1 MEKISVYL
9 ENGNKRTFAGALEW
23 PGWCRSGRDEQTALQ
38 ALIDNAPRYAQVIRP
53 AQLDYHIPENISDF
67 IVLEQL
73 EGNSTTDFGAPGMI
87 SSYDSKIVDE
97 VTLQHFQSIL
107 NACWIAFDELVN
119 RSKGKE
125 LKKGPR
131 GGGRDLNK
139 IISHV
144 IDADLAYLKKIGW
157 DYQKVEASNPS
168 EELLLIRQSSLEA
181 LSSAVSG
188 ELPKKGPRGG
198 LRWSP
203 RYFVRR
209 VAWHVLDHTWEIED
223 RILM

>member
-9 ENGNKRTFAGALEW
+9 ESGNKRTFAGALEW

-38 ALIDNAPRYAQVIRP
+38 ALLDHATRYAQVLYP
-53 AQLDYHIPENISDF
+53 AQLDFHIPENKSSF
-67 IVLEQL
+67 TVVEQL
-73 EGNSTTDFGAPGMI
+73 EGNSTTDFGAPGLI
-87 SSYDSKIVDE
+87 PSYDLKPVNEIE
-97 VTLQHFQSIL
+97 LQRYQGIL
-107 NACWIAFDELVN
+107 QACWKAFDEAAN

-125 LKKGPR
+125 LQKGPR

-157 DYQKVEASNPS
+157 DYREEEASDPS

-181 LSSAVSG
+181 LSSAVRG

-198 LRWSP
+198 LRWSS